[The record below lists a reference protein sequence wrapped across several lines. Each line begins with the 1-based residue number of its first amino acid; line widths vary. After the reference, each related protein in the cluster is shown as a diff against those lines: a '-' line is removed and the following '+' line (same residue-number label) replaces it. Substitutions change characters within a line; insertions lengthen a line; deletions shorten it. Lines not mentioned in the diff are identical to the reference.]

1 MLAVKAH
8 QKNVICVFQ
17 MFNDITKGML
27 RHYSHSVN
35 HQNGR
40 CESITAFHEFQNLS
54 PLTILKIKATPAGF
68 IVFVL
73 QGFRRF
79 FCRCDILSD
88 IRTIAPLASSGEGLL
103 AEKIVLSHF
112 AEDIIHGAHGGN
124 DVRQSPVAQI
134 VANAAACEY
143 SGKLALTDLFHL
155 VLPSVGMRG
164 KLTFFTLSFFRRIR
178 LLLTMPFLE
187 NV

>member
-1 MLAVKAH
+1 M
-8 QKNVICVFQ
+8 
-17 MFNDITKGML
+17 
-27 RHYSHSVN
+27 
-35 HQNGR
+35 
-40 CESITAFHEFQNLS
+40 
-54 PLTILKIKATPAGF
+54 
-68 IVFVL
+68 
-73 QGFRRF
+73 
-79 FCRCDILSD
+79 
-88 IRTIAPLASSGEGLL
+88 
-103 AEKIVLSHF
+103 LSHF